1 MPSPEI
7 DVPEGY
13 ANSVSAS
20 AFINHVGR
28 LYTKR
33 IIRPDGVEEAW
44 SALRIEPQH
53 VNSWNLCHA
62 GVLAVLADVGTAS
75 PAYLGKEAPPVVVV
89 SMSMQ
94 FIRAPKLGDLVE
106 VCGWMERRAR
116 SLVFTQA
123 RGQVSGDV
131 VFTASS
137 VQKVISSRV

>member
-1 MPSPEI
+1 
-7 DVPEGY
+7 
-13 ANSVSAS
+13 
-20 AFINHVGR
+20 
-28 LYTKR
+28 
-33 IIRPDGVEEAW
+33 
-44 SALRIEPQH
+44 
-53 VNSWNLCHA
+53 
-62 GVLAVLADVGTAS
+62 VLADVGTAS

-89 SMSMQ
+89 AMSMQ

-131 VFTASS
+131 MFTASS